1 MMRGMRP
8 MAIAFALVLT
18 GCAHVGTS
26 PAPANAPTAAAPAVS
41 VVDRL
46 FCGLS
51 IPGGGAVTEVEIE
64 TFLDEVV
71 EPRFPEGFTV
81 WRARGRWRGGSEDT
95 MIVELIHPKEARL
108 DAAVREIAEE
118 YRRRFRQEAV
128 LRVTLPAEVHFFSE

>member
-1 MMRGMRP
+1 MRRIP
-8 MAIAFALVLT
+8 IALAFFLT
-18 GCAHVGTS
+18 ACASVATS
-26 PAPANAPTAAAPAVS
+26 PVPAPAGSQPAAVS

-46 FCGLS
+46 FCGLA
-51 IPGGGAVTEVEIE
+51 IPGGGAVTEAEIE

-95 MIVELIHPKEARL
+95 MIVELIHPKQARL
-108 DAAVREIAEE
+108 DLAVREIAEE